1 MKNKK
6 DITKEEDWVSKAKP
20 FPLFLMEWEVLMLDV
35 KLELL
40 NTFLIKG
47 ANIYFGH
54 KDKVYL
60 ISKQLIV
67 DVFRVCK
74 KVHRRIERIG

>member
-1 MKNKK
+1 
-6 DITKEEDWVSKAKP
+6 
-20 FPLFLMEWEVLMLDV
+20 MEWEVLMLDV
-35 KLELL
+35 QLELL

-47 ANIYFGH
+47 ADIYFGH

-67 DVFRVCK
+67 DVFRVCAK
-74 KVHRRIERIG
+74 GYVEEPKG